1 MEKEWD
7 EENLL
12 PHRLVLC
19 QGEASNLPHDESVL
33 GVGPPSTPNVHREL
47 FVEEGLGIHEHLHQ
61 GSVVL
66 PWPVYNWAGRLPGK
80 LLLCGGADS
89 LMSTDTELAID
100 PWRSTKPMYR
110 WSGVA

>member
-1 MEKEWD
+1 MENER
-7 EENLL
+7 EEEYLL

-19 QGEASNLPHDESVL
+19 QGKANKFPVDETVL

-66 PWPVYNWAGRLPGK
+66 PRPCL
-80 LLLCGGADS
+80 
-89 LMSTDTELAID
+89 
-100 PWRSTKPMYR
+100 
-110 WSGVA
+110 